1 MAAGVAIPVIV
12 GGTIAV
18 AMVFSFFVLR
28 EQLGV
33 SQLIGSLLIVCGIV
47 LLFINAKP
55 AISG

>member
-1 MAAGVAIPVIV
+1 
-12 GGTIAV
+12 
-18 AMVFSFFVLR
+18 VFSFFVLK

-33 SQLIGSLLIVCGIV
+33 SQLIGSFLIVCGIV